1 MDRVVNS
8 AVLRELMVFTAVR
21 HAAVKTGPS
30 VIQPMASVN
39 VNLATM
45 GTTANTCVH
54 EGSMDLDV

>member
-1 MDRVVNS
+1 MNS

-39 VNLATM
+39 VNLGTM
-45 GTTANTCVH
+45 VTTANTCVH
-54 EGSMDLDV
+54 EGSMDLGV